1 MLKPVPSS
9 LCFRFCARKSVADPS
24 VRQIK
29 IRFDTNMNLE
39 TSFSSRE
46 DITAHLKEKLE
57 GLYSTE
63 PSPNEMIGGRKAALE
78 ALKKYTFAGYG
89 RRNFVDANTSRL
101 SAYLRHGMLSILEV
115 ADHARKNARGRE
127 RDEFLKQLSWREF
140 FGLVLEQEGA
150 GALENLEAP
159 KYAVRWKSEM
169 PDDILEAKT
178 GLPCA
183 DAWTTNLIENG
194 FLSNHERLWFAAY
207 VTHFRRIDWR
217 AGYRFFREHL
227 LDGDI
232 ASNALSWQW
241 VASTFA
247 HKPYFMN
254 QENIQKYSSDVW
266 CKRCKA
272 DCPFRKPYDQL
283 EQELFGM
290 RFNQ

>member
-1 MLKPVPSS
+1 
-9 LCFRFCARKSVADPS
+9 
-24 VRQIK
+24 
-29 IRFDTNMNLE
+29 MNLE
-39 TSFSSRE
+39 TKFSSRE
-46 DITAHLKEKLE
+46 EMTAHLKEKLE

-63 PSPNEMIGGRKAALE
+63 PIPNEMIGGRTAALE
-78 ALKKYTFAGYG
+78 ALQNYTFAGYG

-115 ADHARKNARGRE
+115 ADHARKNAKGRE

-140 FGLVLEQEGA
+140 FGLVLEQEGT
-150 GALENLEAP
+150 GVFENLEPP
-159 KYAVRWKSEM
+159 KYAVRWKAEL

-178 GLPCA
+178 GLPCV
-183 DAWTTNLIENG
+183 DAWTSNLIENG
-194 FLSNHERLWFAAY
+194 FLTNHERLWFAAY
-207 VTHFRRIDWR
+207 VTHFRKIDWK

-247 HKPYFMN
+247 SKPYFMN
-254 QENIQKYSSDVW
+254 QENIQKYSSDRW
-266 CKRCKA
+266 CKTCKA

-290 RFNQ
+290 RFDK